1 MGNAQTFFKNVL
13 KRTRAAQKRGKEK
26 ETPANKWMAP
36 GLITEKEYSLVN
48 LLLISAYYFLLRT
61 VLFGCHTWQNSTNGL
76 CFYLGVGW
84 WRRRGQECFIYSIH

>member
-13 KRTRAAQKRGKEK
+13 KRTRAAQKRGKDK

-48 LLLISAYYFLLRT
+48 FLLLVLAYLLSLVERQSS
-61 VLFGCHTWQNSTNGL
+61 LF
-76 CFYLGVGW
+76 
-84 WRRRGQECFIYSIH
+84 